1 MIEHI
6 RRLLIAEYA
15 LVEDIIRELST
26 DKNIARDKRRL
37 RRLHKKLVRLRAH
50 VHDEEYTLLHDKLV
64 VDLPSAP
71 SIKQYTAYEK
81 DLQSMLAFLEDYK
94 GSLRLRNHAPGIP
107 KPLLRQLRNSGLLGE
122 KQNVLYGLKQL
133 AKRGYA
139 GGFDLAQ
146 RSVWDILDNLEY
158 PEPPLTVEQSSSKLR
173 DHARPV
179 AKLCGYGKGAW
190 LMKEV
195 AGRRSEKTQ
204 HAHYNY
210 LFRNG
215 LTTTVL
221 FIDPEHHVGTWGK
234 GRDSLQ
240 NLLRP
245 PIVNLFEVT
254 CRGDEVVQMNIIR
267 YQMFSNV
274 PPRKLVQPAKQLS
287 QELPCAENHVLF
299 RLSLQEGKYLV
310 QSRYC
315 SEKTLKDFLHGRL
328 TDPYL
333 KNKLESF
340 KSWLERAVHGE
351 YKQITK
357 NYNNE

>member
-1 MIEHI
+1 M
-6 RRLLIAEYA
+6 
-15 LVEDIIRELST
+15 
-26 DKNIARDKRRL
+26 
-37 RRLHKKLVRLRAH
+37 
-50 VHDEEYTLLHDKLV
+50 

-71 SIKQYTAYEK
+71 SVKQYTAYEK

-107 KPLLRQLRNSGLLGE
+107 KTLLRQLRNSGLLGE

-158 PEPPLTVEQSSSKLR
+158 PEAPLTVKQSSSSLLQCVR
-173 DHARPV
+173 GVEP
-179 AKLCGYGKGAW
+179 LFSYGDGVW

-210 LFRNG
+210 LIRDG

-221 FIDPEHHVGTWGK
+221 FIDPEHHVGTWGT
-234 GRDSLQ
+234 GRDSLH

-254 CRGDEVVQMNIIR
+254 CRGDKVVRLNIIR
-267 YQMFSNV
+267 YQMFNNV
-274 PPRKLVQPAKQLS
+274 SPRELVRPATQLS
-287 QELPCAENHVLF
+287 QRLPCAENHVLF
-299 RLSLQEGKYLV
+299 RLSLQQGKCLV

-315 SEKTLKDFLHGRL
+315 SESTLKAFLQGVAR
-328 TDPYL
+328 DVYL
-333 KNKLESF
+333 HNKLESF
-340 KSWLERAVHGE
+340 KSWLKRAVDGE
-351 YKQITK
+351 YKPK
-357 NYNNE
+357 NHKL